1 MYLYNVEIT
10 SHVEGEESELEA
22 LALDKRLVFPA
33 ASTCVCIMKGRNT
46 VQHFR
51 VCQLTAPAAVATQEG
66 PS

>member
-46 VQHFR
+46 V
-51 VCQLTAPAAVATQEG
+51 
-66 PS
+66 